1 MRHFIDE
8 LKRRHVI
15 RTGIAY
21 LAGSWLLVQLLE
33 TLFPIFEIPETRIR
47 WVVILLAVGL
57 VPVLALSWVFKW
69 TPEGLRKDADAVA
82 EQEPRSGQSRRLDGI
97 VIVVLA
103 LAVGYFSV
111 DKFLFEP
118 ASRSVAVQPN
128 TIAVLPF
135 LDLSPSGDQEYFAD
149 GIAEELLNLLAKIPR
164 LRVAA
169 RTSSWSF
176 KGRHPP
182 IDEIART
189 LKVAHILE
197 GSVRTSGNRVRIT
210 AQLISASD
218 GYHLWSHTYDLPSG
232 DIFDVQD
239 QISAN
244 IVDALKVEVLGDL
257 PTMERTLP
265 EAHTLYLEGR
275 YLERQGS
282 QVSMVRAGELF
293 ERALELDPSYATARV
308 ALGTA
313 WLNQTA
319 AGLMPWDEGHAMAR
333 EAQLKALEYDPDNAE
348 AYAQLAWIA
357 RTYDGNLAAAAEFGQ
372 MALRLAPTDP
382 TLLGNLAVLV
392 HSLGRL
398 EDSIALQEYSVSL
411 TPVDPR
417 AHFNLGIAY
426 YFARAFDDAERS
438 IRKALVL
445 SPQYESA
452 RYRLGTILLFKGN
465 LEAARAAFESEDD
478 DAYRVKGLAL
488 VAHAE
493 GRDADSD
500 AALEELIENW
510 GERWPSEVAQV
521 HAFRGDVEAAF
532 EWLEMDYDVSGA
544 GGWGE
549 WRLMPL
555 YDNLRSDPRWQRFLV
570 KVGVS
575 DGQLAAIPFEI
586 TLPSGVADR
595 SRNRTS
601 TL

>member
-15 RTGIAY
+15 RTGVAY

-33 TLFPIFEIPETRIR
+33 TLFPIFGIPETRIR
-47 WVVILLAVGL
+47 WIVILLAVGL
-57 VPVLALSWVFKW
+57 LPVLALSWVFKW
-69 TPEGLRKDADAVA
+69 TPEGFRKDTDTAV
-82 EQEPRSGQSRRLDGI
+82 ERETPTGHSRRLDGI

-103 LAVGYFSV
+103 LAVGYFAV

-118 ASRSVAVQPN
+118 ASRGAAVQHN

-135 LDLSPSGDQEYFAD
+135 LDLSPAGDQEYFAE

-176 KGRHPP
+176 KDRNPP
-182 IDEIART
+182 ITEIAKE
-189 LKVAHILE
+189 LNVAHLLE

-210 AQLISASD
+210 AQLISAAD
-218 GYHLWSHTYDLPSG
+218 GYHLWSHTYDLPAG

-257 PTMERTLP
+257 PTTERTVP

-282 QVSMVRAGELF
+282 AETMVRAGELF
-293 ERALELDPSYATARV
+293 ARALELDPSYANARV
-308 ALGTA
+308 ALGITY
-313 WLNQTA
+313 LNQTT
-319 AGLMPWDEGHAMAR
+319 AGLRPWDEGHAMAR
-333 EAQLKALEYDPDNAE
+333 EAQLKALDYDPDNAA
-348 AYAQLAWIA
+348 AYAQLAWIS
-357 RTYDGNLAAAAEFGQ
+357 RTYDGNLVAAAEFGQ
-372 MALRLAPTDP
+372 LALQLAPTDP

-398 EDSIALQEYSVSL
+398 DDSISLQEYSLSL

-417 AHFNLGIAY
+417 AHFNLGLTY
-426 YFARAFDDAERS
+426 YFAHRFDDAEKS
-438 IRKALVL
+438 IRKTLVL

-452 RYRLGTILLFKGN
+452 RYRLGTILLFKGE
-465 LEAARAAFESEDD
+465 LEATREAFESEQD
-478 DAYRVKGLAL
+478 DAYRVKGRSLI
-488 VAHAE
+488 AHAE
-493 GRDADSD
+493 GREADSD
-500 AALEELIENW
+500 AALQELIENW
-510 GERWPSEVAQV
+510 GDQWPSEVAQV
-521 HAFRGDVEAAF
+521 HAFRGDIDAAF
-532 EWLEMDYDVSGA
+532 EWLEKDYAVSGA

-549 WRLMPL
+549 WRLMLL
-555 YDNLRSDPRWQRFLV
+555 YDNVRTDPRWQQFLI

-575 DGQLAAIPFEI
+575 DAQLAAIPFEI
-586 TLPSGVADR
+586 TPPPTVADR
-595 SRNRTS
+595 AELRKS